1 MRYDHY
7 TDRFIMGDNSSML
20 SSQNNLAEEV
30 FEEYYDSLGNFHY
43 FGTKSREHIIK
54 IRKGKQN
61 EIY

>member
-1 MRYDHY
+1 
-7 TDRFIMGDNSSML
+7 ML

-30 FEEYYDSLGNFHY
+30 FEKYYDSLGNFHY
-43 FGTKSREHIIK
+43 FGTKSGEHIIR